1 MLISEICIKRPVFAT
16 VLSLIILL
24 VGATSFFKLSIR
36 GVPDVDPPLIVVTSQ
51 YNGSSAEYMEKNI
64 TNLIEK
70 SMRSIK
76 NVDFISSSSSVGT
89 SRVIIFFKLNAD
101 LDQALSDIRSKISEI
116 SFSFPSDM
124 QLPQAAK
131 QDADGFPSLWLIIS
145 SNQHDPL
152 SLTDI
157 IEKQVLIQLER
168 IDSVGMGLVRGGKYY
183 TVKINLDPIKL
194 YQYKMTP
201 LEIEGA
207 IKSQNIDY
215 PAGDI
220 KSDKINFTINLD
232 SRIKDPEEFKNIIL
246 KTIDK
251 RIIKLRDV
259 ADVAFE
265 AAEEDSI
272 LRFNGQKAIAI
283 GLIKQSK
290 ANILDLSKDLR
301 KALPKIEQSLPQGV
315 KISIAYDQAKPVS
328 ASIYSVGHAVLESL
342 VLVFLV
348 VYLFLGSGRI
358 TIIPFVT
365 IPISLIGTFAF
376 MHFCGF
382 SINTFSLLAM
392 VLAIGLV
399 VDDAIV
405 VLENTY
411 RYTEQGLDKFQAATK
426 SIKEIG
432 FAIVAMTTTLAA
444 VFLPIGFLE
453 GFIGKLFIE
462 FAWTLA
468 FCVILSGFVAI
479 TLTPMM
485 CSKLIEAQG
494 EKSMPWIILRFG
506 EAVNYLEQKYVKLLD
521 LSFRH
526 RKIFIAICLSTIKL
540 LVVCFYFVGKTFAPQ
555 EDDGVLQM
563 LFSMPEGSSLS
574 QAEKASNIMQNTI
587 LAHKE
592 VENLISITSGGGGFG
607 FIMLKDWAQ
616 RSKSQQEI
624 RAQLNRELS
633 EVPEGSAF
641 VVNLPSAISGPAQ
654 KPVEFNL
661 QGLNCSLDELD
672 AAADKFIAQ
681 MRTHKDFSN
690 IEKSLKS
697 STPGIDITIEKDK
710 AQGYGL
716 STATIGT
723 TLRYLIAGKNISDFL
738 MNDLIY
744 NVVMRLAP
752 NNRSHITDLTKI
764 YVKSEHGNMIPLSVA
779 TKTQENSKI
788 QTFQHYNNVKSISIS
803 ADLGDNAS
811 LGAQG
816 QVIKEI
822 AKNNLDANKV
832 KMEFLGNLK
841 RMQEQSSALLF
852 IFALSLL
859 FIYLVLSAQFESF
872 KDPLIILF
880 SVPCSIIGALIAL
893 LLFGNSIN
901 LYSNI
906 GIITLIGLVTKNA
919 IMIVEF
925 AGQLKESGQSVSA
938 SIMQAAQIRFR
949 PILMTS
955 MSTALGALPLVLAT
969 GGGAAARVSIGLVIV
984 GGMLTGTVF
993 TLFVIP
999 FLYKLTH
1006 KDA

>member
-16 VLSLIILL
+16 VLNLIILL
-24 VGATSFFKLSIR
+24 IGAVSFSKLSIR
-36 GVPDVDPPLIVVTSQ
+36 SVPDVDPPLIVVTSS
-51 YNGSSAEYMEKNI
+51 YDGASAQYMEKNI

-70 SMRSIK
+70 TMRSVK
-76 NVDFISSSSSVGT
+76 SVDYIASSSSVGSSAVT
-89 SRVIIFFKLNAD
+89 IFFKLNAD
-101 LDQALSDIRSKISEI
+101 LDKALSDVRSKISEI
-116 SFSFPSDM
+116 SFGFPSDM
-124 QLPQAAK
+124 RIPQAAK
-131 QDADGFPSLWLIIS
+131 QDAGSFPSLWLIIGS
-145 SNQHDPL
+145 KNHDPL

-168 IDSVGMGLVRGGKYY
+168 INSVGVALVRGGKYY
-183 TVKINLDPIKL
+183 TVKVNLDPLKL
-194 YQYKMTP
+194 YRYKITP
-201 LEIEGA
+201 LELESI

-220 KSDKINFTINLD
+220 KTDKINFTVNLD
-232 SRIKDPEEFKNIIL
+232 SRIKSPEEFKDIVL
-246 KTIDK
+246 KNLDG
-251 RIIKLRDV
+251 RIIKLIDV
-259 ADVAFE
+259 ADISFE

-272 LRFNGQKAIAI
+272 LKFNGQKAIAI

-290 ANILDLSKDLR
+290 SNILDLSKDVQ
-301 KALPKIEQSLPQGV
+301 KQLPKIQASMPEGV
-315 KISIAYDQAKPVS
+315 TIKVAYDQAKPVA
-328 ASIYSVGHAVLESL
+328 ASIHSVVHAVIESL

-358 TIIPFVT
+358 TVIPFVT

-411 RYTEQGLDKFQAATK
+411 RYKEQGLDSFQAAIK

-453 GFIGKLFIE
+453 GFIGRLFVE

-485 CSKLIEAQG
+485 CSKLIETQNQ
-494 EKSMPWIILRFG
+494 SSIPWFVLRFWTM
-506 EAVNYLEQKYVKLLD
+506 VNYLEQTYIKLLD
-521 LSFRH
+521 LAF
-526 RKIFIAICLSTIKL
+526 KNYKTFITICLSAIKL
-540 LVVCFYFVGKTFAPQ
+540 LFICFYFANKTFAPQ

-563 LFSMPEGSSLS
+563 IVSTPEGSSLPR
-574 QAEKASNIMQNTI
+574 AEKASQLIQDVI
-587 LAHKE
+587 LPYKE
-592 VENLISITSGGGGFG
+592 VENLISITSASGGFG
-607 FIMLKDWAQ
+607 FIMLKDWAE
-616 RSKSQQEI
+616 RSKSQQDI
-624 RAQLNRELS
+624 RNRLNIELAQI
-633 EVPEGSAF
+633 PHAAAF
-641 VVNLPSAISGPAQ
+641 AINLPSAISGPMQ

-661 QGLNCSLDELD
+661 QGLNCSLEELSLI
-672 AAADKFIAQ
+672 ADQFIAKL
-681 MRTHKDFSN
+681 REYKYFSN
-690 IEKSLKS
+690 IDKSLKT
-697 STPGIDITIEKDK
+697 STPGIDITIDKDK
-710 AQGYGL
+710 AQAYGL
-716 STATIGT
+716 STAAIGT
-723 TLRYLIAGKNISDFL
+723 TLRYLVAGKNVGDFL
-738 MNDLIY
+738 MNDLVYEII
-744 NVVMRLAP
+744 MRFALE
-752 NNRSHITDLTKI
+752 NRSHVTDLTKI
-764 YVKSEHGNMIPLSVA
+764 YIRSDIGQMIPLSMVA
-779 TKTQENSKI
+779 KIQESSKI
-788 QTFQHYNNVKSISIS
+788 QAYKHYNNVKAINIS
-803 ADLGDNAS
+803 ADLSDGTS
-811 LGAQG
+811 LA
-816 QVIKEI
+816 I
-822 AKNNLDANKV
+822 AADTISKITQNTLDINKV

-852 IFALSLL
+852 IFGLSLL

-872 KDPLIILF
+872 KDPLIILL
-880 SVPCSIIGALIAL
+880 SVPFSIVGALIAL
-893 LLFGNSIN
+893 LICGNSIN

-906 GIITLIGLVTKNA
+906 GMITLIGLVTKNA

-925 AGQLKESGQSVSA
+925 ANQLKDHGTSVLS
-938 SIMQAAQIRFR
+938 SIMQSAQIRFR

-955 MSTALGALPLVLAT
+955 MSTALGALPLVFAT

-999 FLYKLTH
+999 FLYKITH
-1006 KDA
+1006 KDK